1 MKRIIAIL
9 LTLAM
14 ALCLFACDSGSTSG
28 SNGGET
34 YTGVLFDEETTLVVN
49 GNKAS
54 FSTSMEK
61 KFETQNATV
70 VQFATQTGV
79 IESNEDG
86 VLTIVFNKAGASA
99 SMSMKISGSG
109 AAEYKKLLKAQF
121 EEMEDSVY
129 KEAMLIVIGGKTLN
143 MKYGDKYWEEAGPG
157 SDQLIV
163 VKIDTA
169 KKTFTQ
175 MDSGIG

>member
-9 LTLAM
+9 VTLTM
-14 ALCLFACDSGSTSG
+14 ALCLFSCDTGSD
-28 SNGGET
+28 SNGGTT

-54 FSTSMEK
+54 FSMSMER

-129 KEAMLIVIGGKTLN
+129 KEAMLIVIDGKTLN

-163 VKIDTA
+163 VKLDTVN
-169 KKTFTQ
+169 KTFTQ